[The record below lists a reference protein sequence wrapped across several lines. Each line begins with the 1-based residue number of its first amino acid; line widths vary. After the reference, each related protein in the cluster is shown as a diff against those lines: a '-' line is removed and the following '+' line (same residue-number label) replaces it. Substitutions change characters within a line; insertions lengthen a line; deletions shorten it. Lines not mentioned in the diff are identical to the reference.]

1 MAIKSSCDFEPG
13 PLGYIAAMPIHVY
26 EPDGGAPPLL
36 PTNKYALFDLDGTLV
51 VSMTGRL
58 FASRWLDCLVR
69 PGAESIIRRLRESGY
84 NVFIV
89 SNQAMVQQS
98 VADKMQQ
105 AARHFGVS
113 VYAAVGKNCVER
125 KPAPHMWQ
133 SYTHRHGITKPP
145 DKLLYCGDAA
155 GATASGGFQA
165 YEWADSD
172 YQFAQTIHAKFL
184 LPQQLMPP
192 PHITVDISALQ
203 VVLLMGTPGAGKTE
217 FAKYFAAKVHRLAS
231 GQSRPWVVI
240 EQDKCG
246 SKKKAHEQLHQA
258 LIGGNSAVID
268 ATHPSR
274 ARRVEVLQIAQLYY
288 AAMRIIWLPQSGR
301 EANKRRPKPVPSV
314 AYNMYGKNFDDP
326 RQDGLQVDIVM

>member
-1 MAIKSSCDFEPG
+1 
-13 PLGYIAAMPIHVY
+13 MPIHVY

-58 FASRWLDCLVR
+58 FANRWLDCLVR

-113 VYAAVGKNCVER
+113 VYAAMGKNCVER

-133 SYTHRHGITKPP
+133 SYMHRHGITKPP

-155 GATASGGFQA
+155 GATASGGFPA
-165 YEWADSD
+165 YEWSDSD
-172 YQFAQTIHAKFL
+172 YQFAQTIHATFL
-184 LPQQLMPP
+184 LPHQLMPP
-192 PHITVDISALQ
+192 SHITVDISALQ

-231 GQSRPWVVI
+231 GQSASDQSASDQSASGQSRPWVVI

-258 LIGGNSAVID
+258 LIGGSSAVID

-301 EANKRRPKPVPSV
+301 EANQRRPKPVPSV